1 MYQSLTPKFLDAD
14 DREILTYKEAC
25 YTEAITINQAFWA
38 SADLCHRF
46 VANDQT
52 VWNDVYGN
60 LPVSRR
66 RQLSFN
72 RLRRVVNMIG
82 GYQRQHRKSI
92 VVTPVENAD
101 NTTADQFTKI
111 IMWAANREGIL
122 ETISEAF
129 EGALIGGMTLLH
141 IYLDYRQDPISGN
154 IKVDV
159 CHYNTFIIDPYFKK
173 ICLTDCRYIWKRS
186 FLSKSECISLMPDKV
201 DEIMALPDNPT
212 GTAQDGKFQ
221 FCPESYAYT
230 TKNLLRYDEFYYRS
244 YRTQKML
251 VDSETGETMEWKS
264 DDKEALDLFLMQY
277 PSVSVIEQEIPT
289 VKLCITIQDQ
299 VFYDGP
305 NPLGIDNY
313 PFVPVFAYYQ
323 PQIAYF
329 PYRIQ
334 SVVSMSIDA
343 QYLFNRRKNIEL
355 DILESQLN
363 SGFIFKEGSLVSP
376 RDIFMTGQGKG
387 IALKADAAM
396 TDVIQIQSPAIP
408 PTTLEI
414 SKSLGDEINNIAGV
428 NDELLGSAND
438 DKAGVLAM
446 LRQGASLTTLQ
457 ILFDQLDKSQKLLG
471 NLAIDLIQSNFVP
484 GKIQRIVGEQPS
496 DQFYSKAFGI
506 YKAMVEDGL
515 NTATQKQ
522 MQFAQMLQLKEM
534 GIPISPADL
543 LEAAT
548 FQNKD
553 RIIKN
558 LEKAEQAQQQMQQQ
572 KDQMEMELQKA
583 QIELAYARAKA
594 DIGLYNERTSRV
606 EENRALAVERI
617 HEANKDDSIAA
628 LNRLKAAKELESMD
642 LNHLNQLLAMMQ
654 VLKQQ
659 ETNQSEQGIDNTQQ
673 QPAQQQENNLNNL
686 S

>member
-1 MYQSLTPKFLDAD
+1 MYPLLNPKFLEPG
-14 DREILTYKEAC
+14 DREILTFMEAC
-25 YTEAITINQAFWA
+25 YVESISINQAFWS

-60 LPVSRR
+60 LPVTRR

-82 GYQRQHRKSI
+82 GHQRKNRKSI
-92 VVTPVENAD
+92 VVVPVENAD

-111 IMWAANREGIL
+111 ILWASNREGIL

-141 IYLDYRQDPISGN
+141 VYLDYREDPVSGN
-154 IKVDV
+154 IKVDS
-159 CHYNTFIIDPYFKK
+159 CAYNTYVIDSYFKK
-173 ICLTDCRYIWKRS
+173 PDLSDCRYIWKRS
-186 FLSKSECISLMPDKV
+186 FLSKRECISLMPDKV
-201 DEIMALPDNPT
+201 DEIMALPGNQS
-212 GTAQDGKFQ
+212 GTAQDAKFQ
-221 FCPESYAYT
+221 FCPESYGYS
-230 TKNLLRYDEFYYRS
+230 TKNLLRYDEFYYRA

-251 VDSETGETMEWKS
+251 VDSQTGETMEWKS
-264 DDKEALDLFLMQY
+264 EDKEALDLFLMTY
-277 PSVSVIEQEIPT
+277 PTVSMIEQEIPT
-289 VKLCITIQDQ
+289 VRLCITIQGQ

-305 NPLGIDNY
+305 NPLGIDEW

-334 SVVSMSIDA
+334 SVVSMSVDA
-343 QYLFNRRKNIEL
+343 QYLYNRRKNIEL
-355 DILESQLN
+355 DILESQIN
-363 SGFIFKEGSLVSP
+363 SGFIYKENALVNP
-376 RDIFMTGQGKG
+376 KDIFMTGQGKG
-387 IALKADAAM
+387 LALKSDAAM
-396 TDVIQIQSPAIP
+396 SDIIQIQSPIIP

-414 SKSLGDEINNIAGV
+414 SKSLGDEISNIAGV
-428 NDELLGSAND
+428 NEELLGSATD

-446 LRQGASLTTLQ
+446 LRQGAGLTTLQ
-457 ILFDQLDKSQKLLG
+457 ILFDQLDRSQKLLG
-471 NLAIDLIQSNFVP
+471 NIFIKLIQSNFVP
-484 GKIQRIVGEQPS
+484 GKVQRILSAQPA
-496 DQFYSKAFGI
+496 DQFYNKAFGI
-506 YKAMVEDGL
+506 YHAMVEDGL

-572 KDQMEMELQKA
+572 QAQVEMQLQQA
-583 QIELAYARAKA
+583 QIELAQARARA

-606 EENRALAVERI
+606 EENRAMAVERI
-617 HEANKDDSIAA
+617 HQANADDERAN
-628 LNRLKAAKELESMD
+628 LDKLKALKELESID
-642 LNHLNQLLAMMQ
+642 LAHLQQLLAMHQ
-654 VLKQQ
+654 SLKDQ
-659 ETNQSEQGIDNTQQ
+659 ETHTAEQG
-673 QPAQQQENNLNNL
+673 LNNSL
-686 S
+686 ESDANVQ